1 MGGDRPYTKV
11 ELQQLERDQQDPRW
25 LAWLGDMDRQI
36 DRFLNETVPDMP
48 NNPWSAEGL
57 RLAEK
62 AALELFP
69 TPASVDQ
76 PENRDLADQF
86 HRFVGEV
93 FRRNF
98 EGVWRNVPSFDDAKR
113 SRGFGP
119 VIQRPFAV
127 FYLGVIQTLT
137 TAIDRRAGNI
147 WSQSFGYSE
156 EDYQAWVESGRPAV
170 VE

>member
-1 MGGDRPYTKV
+1 
-11 ELQQLERDQQDPRW
+11 
-25 LAWLGDMDRQI
+25 MDKQI

-57 RLAEK
+57 RRAEK

-69 TPASVDQ
+69 TTASVEQ
-76 PENRDLADQF
+76 SENRDVADQF

-98 EGVWRNVPSFDDAKR
+98 EGVWLNVPTFDDAER

-119 VIQRPFAV
+119 VIQRPFAQ

-137 TAIDRRAGNI
+137 TAIDRRVGDI
-147 WSQSFGYSE
+147 WAQGFAYSE
-156 EDYQAWVESGRPAV
+156 EDFQAWIESGRPTIA
-170 VE
+170 E